1 MSEINLVNA
10 NNLKSTNESKI
21 KTLKK
26 LSKKEQSLFIKFVNS
41 VEFGQGFRTNFV
53 IPREVLKKN

>member
-21 KTLKK
+21 EVLKK
-26 LSKKEQSLFIKFVNS
+26 LSKKEQTLFIKFLCS
-41 VEFGQGFRTNFV
+41 VEGKTSFI
-53 IPREVLKKN
+53 IPSEIIKK

>member
-21 KTLKK
+21 EVLKK
-26 LSKKEQSLFIKFVNS
+26 LSKKEQRLFIKFVNS
-41 VEFGQGFRTNFV
+41 VEYGQGFRTNFM
-53 IPREVLKKN
+53 IPREVLKK